1 MVKPIERTRYF
12 DGRLLTAEDFERE
25 QTYLRDRLRRHNRH
39 LHGWGVV
46 HGLQVT
52 LVEGGR
58 LEVSPGL
65 ALDCEGNEVEVDEA
79 WCLAIPDG
87 EAAFYVAVA
96 YTETP
101 THPVPAGD
109 DLAYTRIRE
118 GARVLLLPMS
128 PDAHHRGCGPGTPGC
143 GLPHAVA
150 LARVRRHRSGWQ
162 VRAARRGA
170 RTGSGRRIAPPGC
183 P

>member
-12 DGRLLTAEDFERE
+12 DGRLLTSEDFERE

-65 ALDCEGNEVEVDEA
+65 ALDCEGNEVAVDEA
-79 WCLAIPDG
+79 LCVAIPDG
-87 EAAFYVAVA
+87 ELPFYVAVA
-96 YTETP
+96 YAETP

-109 DLAYTRIRE
+109 GVAYTRILE
-118 GARVLLLPMS
+118 GARVLLLDAS
-128 PDAHHRGCGPGTPGC
+128 PAAHHRGCGPGTPGC
-143 GLPHAVA
+143 GQPHPVA

-162 VRAARRGA
+162 VRALWRVA
-170 RTGSGRRIAPPGC
+170 RTGSGRRIATHGGP
-183 P
+183 